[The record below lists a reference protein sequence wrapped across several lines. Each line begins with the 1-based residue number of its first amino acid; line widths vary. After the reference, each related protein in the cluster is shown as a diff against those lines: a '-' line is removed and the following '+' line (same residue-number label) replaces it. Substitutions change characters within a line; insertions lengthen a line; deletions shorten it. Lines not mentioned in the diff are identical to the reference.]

1 MFRPSHSPEMTSP
14 VTSEDFR
21 DPCNTDSIVSQWQ
34 HLASMDWGSPDFLSL
49 LSSLTANSNRCPTI
63 VLVDADARAVL
74 NIMDEVSS
82 TYSMKEVTTY
92 VVPLLRSSG
101 VVGLK
106 ASLSKPPSKR
116 CGSLPL
122 TQDKFPIVIKLIDSP

>member
-1 MFRPSHSPEMTSP
+1 MSQPSHSPEMTSP

-21 DPCNTDSIVSQWQ
+21 GPCNTDSIVSQWQ
-34 HLASMDWGSPDFLSL
+34 HLASMGWQSPDFLPL
-49 LSSLTANSNRCPTI
+49 LSSLTAKINRCPTI
-63 VLVDADARAVL
+63 MLNDADAKAVL

-82 TYSMKEVTTY
+82 MFLWRPQLTLP
-92 VVPLLRSSG
+92 PLVRSLG
-101 VVGLK
+101 VVK
-106 ASLSKPPSKR
+106 FQASLSKLPSKR